1 MTTYHELSRHITGIS
16 KVRGRVLEH
25 IWHRSMLLIASICRH
40 AKRLHAHHTKVL
52 QALKDSL
59 RAEQIFLRTNEEA
72 VEHYNHVLKPAE
84 LYKQEELGS
93 ALKEQETQLGM
104 LRERKNALSR
114 VKKTLESL
122 VAEYSSKR
130 HTQMADEERKALEEQ
145 VSMVTLGGLSSGM
158 EKQQDRLRKAELA
171 LVNADLLVK
180 MKRVKS

>member
-1 MTTYHELSRHITGIS
+1 M
-16 KVRGRVLEH
+16 
-25 IWHRSMLLIASICRH
+25 
-40 AKRLHAHHTKVL
+40 
-52 QALKDSL
+52 
-59 RAEQIFLRTNEEA
+59 
-72 VEHYNHVLKPAE
+72 
-84 LYKQEELGS
+84 
-93 ALKEQETQLGM
+93 KEQETQLGM

-180 MKRVKS
+180 IKRVKTLLDEIKANVRSSVGSRIKKDVCIQVENCC